1 VEVMFAVEWHQ
12 YAIQKLLQIEQ
23 EAENPESIRQ
33 AAAYMDFNL
42 RRMPHDMGESR
53 DMDYRAWY
61 SDVLG
66 LYFRVIDA
74 TNKVIVVNVAK
85 ANRK

>member
-1 VEVMFAVEWHQ
+1 MFAVEWHQ
-12 YAIQKLLQIEQ
+12 YAIQLLLQIEQ
-23 EAENPESIRQ
+23 EMSNPESIRQ

-53 DMDYRAWY
+53 DMGYRLWY

-66 LYFRVIDA
+66 LYFHVIDA
-74 TNKVIVVNVAK
+74 TNKVVVVNVAK
-85 ANRK
+85 AKRK

>member
-1 VEVMFAVEWHQ
+1 
-12 YAIQKLLQIEQ
+12 
-23 EAENPESIRQ
+23 
-33 AAAYMDFNL
+33 
-42 RRMPHDMGESR
+42 MGESR
-53 DMDYRAWY
+53 DMDYLAWY

>member
-1 VEVMFAVEWHQ
+1 MESRLWKSKSNWGGTDVRSRVAPVRDP
-12 YAIQKLLQIEQ
+12 KLLQIEQ

-33 AAAYMDFNL
+33 AAVYMDFNL

-66 LYFRVIDA
+66 L
-74 TNKVIVVNVAK
+74 
-85 ANRK
+85 